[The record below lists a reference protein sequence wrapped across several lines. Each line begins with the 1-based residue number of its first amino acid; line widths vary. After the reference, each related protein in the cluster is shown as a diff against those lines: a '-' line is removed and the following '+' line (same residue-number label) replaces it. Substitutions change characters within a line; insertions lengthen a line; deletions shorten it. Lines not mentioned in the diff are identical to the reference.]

1 MCIRDSLSTS
11 DEERLKAKKAIKE
24 VVLNYE
30 KSMQVEV
37 SERWR
42 VDMQS
47 DSWLSKNIRPMVLIF
62 LCISTILL
70 IFIDKLEVKIN
81 LSFSKNKSLLET
93 SIRPILLLI
102 NIELSKLILPFK
114 TLNSSL
120 ASLKISS
127 FFVDSIFTKVCT
139 LIFSLNN
146 KPDLI
151 NSLMI
156 EFGVNKLEIL

>member
-1 MCIRDSLSTS
+1 MFKKENNLSVSL
-11 DEERLKAKKAIKE
+11 
-24 VVLNYE
+24 
-30 KSMQVEV
+30 
-37 SERWR
+37 
-42 VDMQS
+42 
-47 DSWLSKNIRPMVLIF
+47 
-62 LCISTILL
+62 IS
-70 IFIDKLEVKIN
+70 IDKLEVKIN

-93 SIRPILLLI
+93 SIKPILLLI

-146 KPDLI
+146 KPDLM

>member
-1 MCIRDSLSTS
+1 MFKKENNLS
-11 DEERLKAKKAIKE
+11 
-24 VVLNYE
+24 
-30 KSMQVEV
+30 
-37 SERWR
+37 
-42 VDMQS
+42 
-47 DSWLSKNIRPMVLIF
+47 IF
-62 LCISTILL
+62 LIS
-70 IFIDKLEVKIN
+70 IDKSEVKIN

-93 SIRPILLLI
+93 SIKPILLLI

>member
-1 MCIRDSLSTS
+1 MFKKEYNLS
-11 DEERLKAKKAIKE
+11 
-24 VVLNYE
+24 VF
-30 KSMQVEV
+30 
-37 SERWR
+37 
-42 VDMQS
+42 
-47 DSWLSKNIRPMVLIF
+47 LI
-62 LCISTILL
+62 S
-70 IFIDKLEVKIN
+70 IDKLAVKIN

-93 SIRPILLLI
+93 SIKPILLLI

-114 TLNSSL
+114 TLNSIL

-127 FFVDSIFTKVCT
+127 FFVDLIFTKVCT

-156 EFGVNKLEIL
+156 EFDLNKLEIL